1 MEVKIKNTGDQLVTM
16 VKIDMFGEINIV
28 QGSDDLIFIEENR
41 LREFV
46 AAVRAV
52 ASHILGEEV

>member
-1 MEVKIKNTGDQLVTM
+1 MEVKIKNADDQLVTT

-28 QGSDDLIFIEENR
+28 QGGDDLIYIEESR

-46 AAVRAV
+46 AAVRSV